1 MSIQRAV
8 PKLAAL
14 AAVVTTIAATI
25 ATFVALAAPAGAATT
40 APGGV
45 GLLALRNGDLDA
57 TTPSRYRV
65 VVMNAWEAHRIPA
78 LKAANPGIKVLV
90 YKDMSST
97 RSYAVRNGVDDALL
111 PTGVGYAYAESAH
124 PEWFLTSTGGQ
135 RIEWAGYDD
144 HWWMDVGNQSYIDAW
159 VANVSSE
166 LTARGWDGVMV
177 DNAITDPDVY
187 LPSGWNIAA
196 YPTDA
201 SYQAATERFLAAAG
215 PRLRAA
221 GFQVVPNMGGNAPS
235 MDLYRR
241 WTGLAGGGLREY
253 FGRWGMDGSQPLFTG
268 WGWDH
273 QLAQQEAAQSAG
285 AYLAVA
291 YGNTTDVRYMRY
303 ARASFLVGWNG
314 SDRSALLYT
323 PGVAAREPWSPE
335 WTVDVGTPAA
345 ARTAVGGAWL
355 RRYTGGVVVVNPST
369 ATVTVPLGGTFVTP
383 EGTAVT
389 SVTLGSATGMVLANG
404 VGTPVPAPLPVPAP
418 APPASTPRAPTPAP
432 APAPSA
438 PASSTSTPGPA
449 PAAST
454 PAGPQAG
461 YWVLG
466 ADGGVF
472 AYGGAQFLGSLPGLG
487 VRNRAVTLAATPSGN
502 GYWLLGAD
510 GGIFAFGDAGFH
522 GSVPG
527 LRLGAPVTA
536 IDLQPTPSGRG
547 YWILGADGG
556 IFTFGDAG
564 FHGSVP
570 GLGVRNKAV
579 KIAPTPSGNGYWIL
593 GEDGGVFSFGD
604 AAFHGSLPG
613 LGVRNRSISLAA
625 TPSGNG
631 YWVLGADGGIF
642 AFGDAGFHGSVP
654 GLGVREAGVQLRPT
668 PSGAGYYVL
677 SARGEV
683 FAFGDAPKLGSPAA
697 LGIKGQDLAVL

>member
-1 MSIQRAV
+1 MSFRRGAGV
-8 PKLAAL
+8 PSAIATTVIAAI
-14 AAVVTTIAATI
+14 TIAGTI
-25 ATFVALAAPAGAATT
+25 LAFASPAAAATT
-40 APGGV
+40 APGGA

-57 TTPSRYRV
+57 TTASRYRV

-111 PTGVGYAYAESAH
+111 PTGVGYAFAQAVH
-124 PEWFLTSTGGQ
+124 PEWFLTNEAGQ
-135 RIEWAGYDD
+135 RVEWVGYDD
-144 HWWMDVGNQSYIDAW
+144 HWWMDVGNPSYIDAW
-159 VANVSSE
+159 ATNVAAE
-166 LTARGWDGVMV
+166 LATKGWDGVMV

-187 LPSGWNIAA
+187 LPGDWELAA

-201 SYQAATERFLAAAG
+201 SYQLATERFLATVG
-215 PRLRAA
+215 PRLRGA
-221 GFQVVPNMGGNAPS
+221 GFHVVPNMGGNAPS

-253 FGRWGMDGSQPLFTG
+253 FGRWGMDSSQPLFTG

-285 AYLAVA
+285 TYLAVA
-291 YGNTTDVRYMRY
+291 YGDTSDVRYMRY
-303 ARASFLVGWNG
+303 TQSSFLVGWNG
-314 SDRSALLYT
+314 NTSSALLYT
-323 PGVAAREPWSPE
+323 PIAAARDPWSPE
-335 WTVDVGTPAA
+335 WTVDVGLPAA

-355 RRYTGGVVVVNPST
+355 RRYTGGVAVVNPST
-369 ATVTVPLGGTFVTP
+369 STVTVPLGGSFVTP
-383 EGTAVT
+383 GGATVT
-389 SVTLGSATGMVLANG
+389 SVTLGSATGMVLVNG
-404 VGTPVPAPLPVPAP
+404 SGTPAPAPLPVPAP
-418 APPASTPRAPTPAP
+418 TPTPASTSTATVPT
-432 APAPSA
+432 SR
-438 PASSTSTPGPA
+438 STPVSGGA
-449 PAAST
+449 TDLAVT
-454 PAGPQAG
+454 PPGHEPG

-472 AYGGAQFLGSLPGLG
+472 TYGGAAFHGSLPGLG

-510 GGIFAFGDAGFH
+510 GGIFAFGDAGFY

-527 LRLGAPVTA
+527 LRLPGNVTA
-536 IDLQPTPSGRG
+536 IDLQPTASGRG

-556 IFTFGDAG
+556 IFTFGDAA

-570 GLGVRNKAV
+570 GLGVRNRAV
-579 KIAPTPSGNGYWIL
+579 KIAPSPSGNGYWVL

-642 AFGDAGFHGSVP
+642 TFGDAGFHGSVP
-654 GLGVREAGVQLRPT
+654 GLGVREVGVQLRPT
-668 PSGAGYYVL
+668 PGGHGYYVL

-683 FAFGDAPKLGSPAA
+683 FAFGDAPTLGSPAG
-697 LGIKGQDLAVL
+697 LGIRGQDLAVL